1 MTSALLVEDDE
12 RVRRFVVRGLE
23 SEGYLV
29 STAADGLAGLEAA
42 CQGAFDVLILD
53 LMLPGLSG
61 KELCHRLRAAGVQ
74 VPILMLTALD
84 TLEDKVE
91 GLRSGADDY
100 LTKPFDFEEL
110 LARIEALVRRS
121 KGAMPY
127 PTTILRAGDVT
138 LDRESHVVRR
148 GGKLVELTTTEF
160 QLLDLLMSNAGKVL
174 SRTRILLKVW
184 NYESDPLTNVVDVYI
199 RRLRTKL
206 GWDAERGMIRTLRGY
221 GYKLEVDPVPEP
233 VPDSRSVS

>member
-12 RVRRFVVRGLE
+12 RVRRFVIRGLE
-23 SEGYLV
+23 SEGYRV
-29 STAADGLAGLEAA
+29 SAAADGPRGFELAS
-42 CQGAFDVLILD
+42 QNPFDVVILD

-61 KELCHRLRAAGVQ
+61 KELCQRLRSAGVQ

-84 TLEDKVE
+84 ALENKVE

-121 KGAMPY
+121 KGPMPHA
-127 PTTILRAGDVT
+127 TAILRAGDVT
-138 LDRESHVVRR
+138 LDREAHEVRQAGR
-148 GGKLVELTTTEF
+148 HIELTSTEF
-160 QLLDLLMSNAGKVL
+160 QLLELLLANAGKVL
-174 SRTRILLKVW
+174 SRTRILQKVW
-184 NYESDPLTNVVDVYI
+184 NCDSDPLTNVVDVYI

-206 GWDAERGMIRTLRGY
+206 GWDAERGMLRTLRGY
-221 GYKLEVDPVPEP
+221 GYKLETEPDPPG
-233 VPDSRSVS
+233 

>member
-12 RVRRFVVRGLE
+12 RVRRFVIRGLE
-23 SEGYLV
+23 SEGYRV
-29 STAADGLAGLEAA
+29 STAADGPQGLELA
-42 CQGAFDVLILD
+42 CQEAFDVLILD

-61 KELCHRLRAAGVQ
+61 KELCQRLRAAGVQ

-110 LARIEALVRRS
+110 LARIEALVRRA
-121 KGAMPY
+121 KGTLPHPASM
-127 PTTILRAGDVT
+127 LRAGDVT
-138 LDRESHVVRR
+138 LDREAHVVRR
-148 GGKLVELTTTEF
+148 AGKPVELTSTEF
-160 QLLDLLMSNAGKVL
+160 QLLDLLMSNDGKVL

-206 GWDAERGMIRTLRGY
+206 GWDAERGLIRTLRGY
-221 GYKLEVDPVPEP
+221 GYKLETDPG
-233 VPDSRSVS
+233 PDS

>member
-1 MTSALLVEDDE
+1 VTSALLVEDDE

-23 SEGYLV
+23 SEGYVV
-29 STAADGLAGLEAA
+29 STAADGRQGFELA
-42 CQGAFDVLILD
+42 CQESFDVVILD

-61 KELCHRLRAAGVQ
+61 KEVCQRLRGVDVQ

-84 TLEDKVE
+84 ALENKVE

-121 KGAMPY
+121 KGTLPH
-127 PTTILRAGDVT
+127 PTPILVAGDVT
-138 LDRESHVVRR
+138 LDREAHVVRR
-148 GGKLVELTTTEF
+148 AGRQIELTSTEF

-184 NYESDPLTNVVDVYI
+184 NSDSDPLTNVVDVYI

-206 GWDAERGMIRTLRGY
+206 GWDAERGMLRTLRGY
-221 GYKLEVDPVPEP
+221 GYKLETEPDPPGEA
-233 VPDSRSVS
+233 

>member
-29 STAADGLAGLEAA
+29 STAADGPQGLDLACRES
-42 CQGAFDVLILD
+42 FDVVILD

-61 KELCHRLRAAGVQ
+61 KDVCQRIRAAGVR

-84 TLEDKVE
+84 ALEHKVE
-91 GLRSGADDY
+91 GLRGGADDY

-110 LARIEALVRRS
+110 VARIEALVRRS
-121 KGAMPY
+121 KGTSALPS
-127 PTTILRAGDVT
+127 PILRAGDVT
-138 LDRESHVVRR
+138 LDREAHVVRR
-148 GGKLVELTTTEF
+148 AGKTVELTTTEF

-184 NYESDPLTNVVDVYI
+184 NCDSDPLTNVVDVYI

-206 GWDAERGMIRTLRGY
+206 GWDAERGMVRTLRGY
-221 GYKLEVDPVPEP
+221 GYKLETEPDP
-233 VPDSRSVS
+233 DQR

>member
-29 STAADGLAGLEAA
+29 STAADGLKGFELA
-42 CQGAFDVLILD
+42 CHERFDVVILD

-61 KELCHRLRAAGVQ
+61 KEVCQRLRGADVQ

-84 TLEDKVE
+84 ALENKVE

-121 KGAMPY
+121 KGTLPHPAPV
-127 PTTILRAGDVT
+127 LRAGDVT
-138 LDRESHVVRR
+138 LDREAHVVRR
-148 GGKLVELTTTEF
+148 AGKQIELTSTEF
-160 QLLDLLMSNAGKVL
+160 QLLDLLMSNAGTVL

-184 NYESDPLTNVVDVYI
+184 TSDADPLTNVVDVYI

-206 GWDAERGMIRTLRGY
+206 GWDAERGMLRTLRGY
-221 GYKLEVDPVPEP
+221 GYKLQTDPDPPGEG
-233 VPDSRSVS
+233 

>member
-12 RVRRFVVRGLE
+12 RVRRFVIRGLE
-23 SEGYLV
+23 AEGYLV
-29 STAADGLAGLEAA
+29 STAADGLDGLELARE
-42 CQGAFDVLILD
+42 GRFDVVILD

-61 KELCHRLRAAGVQ
+61 KELCQQLRAAGVQ

-84 TLEDKVE
+84 ALENKVE

-100 LTKPFDFEEL
+100 LTKPFDFDEL

-121 KGAMPY
+121 KGALPH
-127 PTTILRAGDVT
+127 TSSILRAGDVM
-138 LDRESHVVRR
+138 LDREAHVVRR
-148 GGKLVELTTTEF
+148 AGKPIELTSTEF

-184 NYESDPLTNVVDVYI
+184 NCDSDPLTNVVDVYI

-206 GWDAERGMIRTLRGY
+206 GWDAERGMLRTLRGY
-221 GYKLEVDPVPEP
+221 GYKLEIDPDPEA
-233 VPDSRSVS
+233 SA